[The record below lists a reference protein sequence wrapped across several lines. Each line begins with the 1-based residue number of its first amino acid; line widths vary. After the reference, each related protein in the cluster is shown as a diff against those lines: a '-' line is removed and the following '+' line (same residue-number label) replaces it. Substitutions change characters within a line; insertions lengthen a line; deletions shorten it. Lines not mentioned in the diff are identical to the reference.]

1 MKKIIKFVKMFLG
14 FTKETTTDIKEISN
28 EVLEIVE
35 ISNKIEEEKIIEVIK
50 EEKTTEIVKEEKLAI
65 KEIEPVTE
73 EVTPA
78 PKKAKKRYYLKKK
91 NK

>member
-14 FTKETTTDIKEISN
+14 FAKETTTDIKEISN

-35 ISNKIEEEKIIEVIK
+35 ISNKIEEEKI
-50 EEKTTEIVKEEKLAI
+50 TEIAKEEKLAI
-65 KEIEPVTE
+65 KEVEPITE
-73 EVTPA
+73 EATPA
-78 PKKAKKRYYLKKK
+78 PKKAKKRYYPKKK